1 MVILK
6 TLSSHVKLQIKETT
20 IMIERQTI
28 DLLLQLMKETFSM
41 GNLLAFLQ
49 ILSEIYKSCLRNEEG
64 IWFHRFL

>member
-28 DLLLQLMKETFSM
+28 ELLLQLMKETFSM